1 MPWITFLG
9 ISIITGE
16 TQKFL
21 KYVDRL
27 KLNGYFCKLFLVKGQ
42 LQATAASNRVKHIEM
57 NTITLHNTLPAVFA
71 GRGDT
76 GSDIW
81 LREGTFER
89 GKHYLISAESG
100 TGKSSLCSYIYGYR
114 IDYSGTIAFDGRDIK
129 TLSVAEWCTIRTHH
143 IAYLAQDMRLFPEL
157 TAMEN
162 IMLKN
167 SITHHKSEQEI
178 VAMMEQLGIGEK
190 VNSPVAKLSIGQQQ
204 RVAIVRTLCQP
215 CDFILLDEPVSHL
228 DDANNQIVAQMVTR
242 EAQAQ
247 GAGIISTSVGNNV
260 RINVDKEF
268 KL

>member
-1 MPWITFLG
+1 MVIFANCFLEG
-9 ISIITGE
+9 NICVPA
-16 TQKFL
+16 L
-21 KYVDRL
+21 R
-27 KLNGYFCKLFLVKGQ
+27 NLVKH
-42 LQATAASNRVKHIEM
+42 NEM

-71 GRGDT
+71 GRPDT
-76 GSDIW
+76 GSNIW
-81 LREGTFER
+81 LRDVTFER
-89 GKHYLISAESG
+89 GKRYLISAESG

-114 IDYSGTIAFDGRDIK
+114 TDYSGTFTFDGRDIK

-167 SITHHKSEQEI
+167 SITNHKSEQEI
-178 VAMMEQLGIGEK
+178 IAMMQQLGIGEK
-190 VNSPVAKLSIGQQQ
+190 VDSPVSKLSIGQQQ

-228 DDANNQIVAQMVTR
+228 DDTNNEIVAQMVTR